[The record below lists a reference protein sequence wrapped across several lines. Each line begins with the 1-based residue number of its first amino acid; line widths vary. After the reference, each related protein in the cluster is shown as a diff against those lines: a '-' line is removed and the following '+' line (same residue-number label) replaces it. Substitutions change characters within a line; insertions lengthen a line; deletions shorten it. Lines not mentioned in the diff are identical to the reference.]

1 MTLDEI
7 ASGFEILTGFP
18 LTEDGIRT
26 MAGKDLK
33 SLLSQIPQIVEGGS
47 GDGDDADNV
56 LIRALLRQ
64 APGLVEDDGLYAYTH
79 DPQAIADALG
89 DPPEIAG
96 WQEVV
101 ERYVARL

>member
-18 LTEDGIRT
+18 LTESGIRAMT
-26 MAGKDLK
+26 GKDLR
-33 SLLSQIPQIVEGGS
+33 SLLSQIPQEVKDGRGY
-47 GDGDDADNV
+47 GDDEGNGV
-56 LIRALLRQ
+56 IRALLRN
-64 APGLVEDDGLYAYTH
+64 APSLVEDDGLYAYAH

-101 ERYVARL
+101 ERYVSWW